1 MSNISVITRLENKFD
16 EFKNNRISKTEF
28 LQFTKNSIDALE
40 NIDYLTIQKFRDFEY
55 EYEISE
61 FSDEDIEPKIK
72 NIERISLEFSKWL
85 NSLK

>member
-72 NIERISLEFSKWL
+72 NIERINL
-85 NSLK
+85 

>member
-28 LQFTKNSIDALE
+28 LLFTKNSIDALE

-72 NIERISLEFSKWL
+72 NIESINLEFSKWL

>member
-1 MSNISVITRLENKFD
+1 MSNKSVITRLENKFD

-28 LQFTKNSIDALE
+28 LLFTKSSIDALE

-61 FSDEDIEPKIK
+61 FSDEEIEPKIK
-72 NIERISLEFSKWL
+72 NIESINLEFSKWL